1 MSLFSA
7 KADSKAASAVAVLRA
22 LTRRRLPGLLVGF
35 AALILVDVCQ
45 LYVPRLV
52 KFAVDDL
59 TYGRADA
66 STLLTIAGG
75 ILALALAMAL
85 LRMVWRPLLMG
96 FSRLVE
102 RELRMRLF
110 DHLQNMQVGY
120 LSEKPPGELMARAS
134 SDLNNIRM
142 ATGIGMVAA
151 VDGTVMALC
160 AIGFMIYISPLLALL
175 AILPMPAIVILT
187 RRQSRVFHR
196 RFTRVQETF
205 AAMTEQVR
213 EVMSGVRLIKAYALA
228 GPEQKRLDTAARG
241 YLEHNMGLARIM
253 ALFFPLMLFFTNLSL
268 AVVLGFG
275 GPLTVFGQITAGDFV
290 AFTAYLGM
298 LTWPMMAL
306 GWVVSL
312 IQRARTSLERVG
324 EVLSAEPAIK
334 DPDQPK
340 HLPRKAKRGIEA
352 RDLSF
357 SYPEASEAVLKEVS
371 LRALAGEL
379 TAIVG
384 RIGSGK
390 STLLHLLGR
399 LEEPPP
405 GSLFVEG
412 VDVGDLAQAEL
423 RGHVVQVP
431 QEAFLFSATVAQN
444 LTLGRPE
451 ARPEEMWAALEAAEL
466 AQEVRELPDGLE
478 TELGEKAH
486 TLSGGQR
493 QRLCLA
499 RALLLDPPVL
509 ALDDPLS
516 AVDTETEG
524 RILAN
529 LANLRAGRTTIVVSH
544 RLASVAFAG
553 AIYVLDRGRLVEQ
566 GTHAQLIAAGGLY
579 NDLFAEQALLAEL
592 EG

>member
-1 MSLFSA
+1 MSFFSP
-7 KADSKAASAVAVLRA
+7 KANSKAASALTVLHGLARQ
-22 LTRRRLPGLLVGF
+22 RVRGLLVGF
-35 AALILVDVCQ
+35 VALILVDVCQ
-45 LYVPRLV
+45 LYVPLLI

-66 STLLTIAGG
+66 STLLAIAAG
-75 ILALALAMAL
+75 IMALAAAMAL
-85 LRMVWRPLLMG
+85 LRMIWRPLLMG
-96 FSRLVE
+96 FSRRVE
-102 RELRMRLF
+102 RDLRQRMF
-110 DHLQNMQVGY
+110 DHLQIMHTGY
-120 LSEKPPGELMARAS
+120 LSEKSPGELMARSS

-142 ATGIGMVAA
+142 ATGIGLVAA
-151 VDGTVMALC
+151 VDGTLMALA

-175 AILPMPAIVILT
+175 AILPMPAIVVLT

-228 GPEQKRLDTAARG
+228 GQEQERLDTVARG
-241 YLEHNMGLARIM
+241 YLKHNMALAKVM

-275 GPLTVFGQITAGDFV
+275 GPLTVFGQISAGDFV

-334 DPDQPK
+334 DPLHPK
-340 HLPRKAKRGIEA
+340 HLPAVSRLGIEA
-352 RDLSF
+352 KDLSF
-357 SYPEASEAVLKEVS
+357 SYPGAAKPALKGVS
-371 LRALAGEL
+371 LRARAGQL

-390 STLLHLLGR
+390 TTLLNLLGR
-399 LEEPPP
+399 LEEPPA
-405 GSLFVEG
+405 GALLVEG
-412 VDVGDLAQAEL
+412 VDVRELAQAEL
-423 RGHVVQVP
+423 RGHLAQVP
-431 QEAFLFSATVAQN
+431 QEAFLFSATVAGN
-444 LTLGRPE
+444 LALGRPD
-451 ARPEEMWAALEAAEL
+451 ASQEEMWAALEAAEL
-466 AQEVRELPDGLE
+466 AQEVRALPQGLE
-478 TELGEKAH
+478 TELGERAH

-499 RALLLDPPVL
+499 RALLVDPQVL

-529 LANLRAGRTTIVVSH
+529 LARLRSGRTTIVVSH
-544 RLASVAFAG
+544 RLASVAFAAG
-553 AIYVLDRGRLVEQ
+553 IYVLDDGCLVEE
-566 GTHAQLIAAGGLY
+566 GTHAQLIAAAGLY
-579 NDLFAEQALLAEL
+579 HDLFAEQALLAEL
-592 EG
+592 GG

>member
-1 MSLFSA
+1 VSLFSP
-7 KADSKAASAVAVLRA
+7 KANSKAASALAVLRGLA
-22 LTRRRLPGLLVGF
+22 RQRVRGLLVGF

-45 LYVPRLV
+45 LYVPLLI
-52 KFAVDDL
+52 KSAVDDL

-66 STLLTIAGG
+66 STLLAIAGG
-75 ILALALAMAL
+75 IMALATTMAL

-96 FSRLVE
+96 FSRRVE
-102 RELRMRLF
+102 RDLRKHMF
-110 DHLQNMQVGY
+110 DHLQMMHTGY
-120 LSEKPPGELMARAS
+120 LSEMPPGELMARAS

-142 ATGIGMVAA
+142 ATGIGLVAA
-151 VDGTVMALC
+151 VDGTLMALA

-175 AILPMPAIVILT
+175 AILPMPAIVVLT

-228 GPEQKRLDTAARG
+228 GQEQKRLDTAARG
-241 YLEHNMGLARIM
+241 YLKHNMALAKVM

-275 GPLTVFGQITAGDFV
+275 GPLTVFGQISAGDFV

-312 IQRARTSLERVG
+312 IQRARASLERVG

-334 DPDQPK
+334 DPLHPK
-340 HLPRKAKRGIEA
+340 HLPAASQLGIEA

-357 SYPEASEAVLKEVS
+357 SYLGAAKPALKEIN
-371 LRALAGEL
+371 LRARAGQL

-390 STLLHLLGR
+390 TTLLNLLGR
-399 LEEPPP
+399 LEEPPA
-405 GSLFVEG
+405 GALLVEG
-412 VDVGDLAQAEL
+412 VDVRELTQAEL
-423 RGHVVQVP
+423 RGHLAQVP
-431 QEAFLFSATVAQN
+431 QEAFLFSATVAGN
-444 LTLGRPE
+444 LALGRPD
-451 ARPEEMWAALEAAEL
+451 ASQEEMWAALEAAEL
-466 AQEVRELPDGLE
+466 AQEVRALPQGLE
-478 TELGEKAH
+478 TELGERAH

-499 RALLLDPPVL
+499 RALLVDPQVL

-529 LANLRAGRTTIVVSH
+529 LARLRSGRTTIVVSH
-544 RLASVAFAG
+544 RLASVAFAAG
-553 AIYVLDRGRLVEQ
+553 IYVLDDGCLVEE
-566 GTHAQLIAAGGLY
+566 GTHAQLIAAAGLY
-579 NDLFAEQALLAEL
+579 HDLFAEQALLAEL
-592 EG
+592 GG